1 MRSVLLL
8 VSLICH
14 GSYVIS
20 SELPINSRAGST
32 RTEVRVEENWNTNQ
46 LTFEWDGEYFAKHF
60 DATQNYVMQ
69 FIVYVSDGFEPVF
82 TPSSIVQLVGA
93 NSGSATVTV
102 SASNIARLSNVR
114 FPYFYVLKPVGTKTS
129 MYLSSVLLAP
139 TLGMTESLARETCSA
154 WNDIAKIPTP
164 VNTDVISCPP
174 CLCQMQ
180 RDPNFVQT
188 NYDSQIIKLTNG
200 ELNEHVLFNE
210 KAYITLGGYQTCSYD
225 LLTGELAVSSPPRA
239 AWLNH
244 FNKFS
249 SYKENFN
256 DDVWPYIVC
265 CLQSNS
271 KEYCDSFHVKR
282 PISRGEGYPESGKL
296 CDEATC
302 TQLWK

>member
-8 VSLICH
+8 VSFICH

-82 TPSSIVQLVGA
+82 TASPIVQLVGP
-93 NSGSATVTV
+93 NSGSATVSL
-102 SASNIARLSNVR
+102 SASNIARLSNIP

-154 WNDIAKIPTP
+154 WNDIAKTP
-164 VNTDVISCPP
+164 VPANTDVLSCPP

-188 NYDSQIIKLTNG
+188 DYDSQIIKLVDG
-200 ELNEHVLFNE
+200 QLNEHVLFNE
-210 KAYITLGGYQTCSYD
+210 KVHTIKEGYQTCSYD
-225 LLTGELAVSSPPRA
+225 LLTGELAVSSPRA
-239 AWLNH
+239 AWLNY

-249 SYKENFN
+249 SYKDNFN
-256 DDVWPYIVC
+256 ADVWPYIVC

-271 KEYCDSFHVKR
+271 KEHCDSFHVKR
-282 PISRGEGYPESGKL
+282 PISTGQGYPEFGKP
-296 CDEATC
+296 CDEAAC
-302 TQLWK
+302 AVLWK